1 MSESGGRP
9 LRFHALRGRAAGVI
23 AALAVGAL
31 VLAGCSTPTGAETS
45 SITVAQ
51 PMDLKSPDPVIDNS
65 LYSTNIFR
73 SVFDQLNEVMPDGS
87 LAPRL
92 ATGWTASGDAR
103 TWTFPLRRDSTFHDG
118 TPVTAAD
125 VVFSF
130 QAVMGNPRSLNRI
143 YTNNIENVAAD
154 RQGGVVFTLKKA
166 DAAFPRIAYYISIVP
181 QQYYER
187 VGPEGFADNPIGSGP
202 YRFVSWTPG
211 VSVELTSYP
220 EYWGGAPSIRNV
232 TVLPVAD
239 PEARING
246 LLAGDIDLTSLTPA
260 QISAVQGAAEPV
272 EKQAN
277 QLVYLSGNAEA
288 GGPLADQ
295 KLRNAISMAIDRT
308 TIIDTVLYGY
318 GAVASGSAVAP
329 DVEGYDGSLAP
340 LDHDIAEATRLVA
353 ESNYRGTPIPL
364 DYPTDGNVPMSN
376 QLAQAV
382 AAQLSRIG
390 IRVELRGSDA
400 ASFDLKWTSHEF
412 RGLYLSQFSPSM
424 MDASTTLNYLFGPT
438 GNALFSD
445 PEIDALIVQA
455 GTTVDERKRRAVMS
469 EIWLLNQQ
477 RSWVI
482 NLDYTVSTYGKTIG
496 LRWQPRADGH
506 VDWRTASWQ

>member
-1 MSESGGRP
+1 MSRLP
-9 LRFHALRGRAAGVI
+9 AMRAARGRATAAV
-23 AALAVGAL
+23 AALVAGAL
-31 VLAGCSTPTGAETS
+31 VLAGCAGPTGAETD

-51 PMDLKSPDPVIDNS
+51 PMDLKSPDPVVDNS

-92 ATGWTASGDAR
+92 ATGWTASGDGGV
-103 TWTFPLRRDSTFHDG
+103 WTFPLRRDAVFHDG

-130 QAVMGNPRSLNRI
+130 RAVMDNPRSLNRI
-143 YTNNIENVAAD
+143 YTNNIASVGTGANGE
-154 RQGGVVFTLKKA
+154 VVFTLKKA
-166 DAAFPRIAYYISIVP
+166 DAAFPRMAYYISVVP
-181 QQYYER
+181 EQYYRR
-187 VGPEGFADNPIGSGP
+187 VGSKGFADRPIGSGP

-211 VSVELTSYP
+211 VSVELASYP
-220 EYWGGAPSIRNV
+220 RYWGGEPSIGHV

-260 QISAVQGAAEPV
+260 QISAVRGAAEPV

-295 KLRNAISMAIDRT
+295 KLRNAISMAIDRE

-329 DVEGYDGSLAP
+329 DVEGYDGTLAP
-340 LDHDIAEATRLVA
+340 LDHDLATAERLVA
-353 ESNYRGTPIPL
+353 ESGYRGTAIPL
-364 DYPTDGNVPMSN
+364 DYPTDGNVPMSS

-390 IRVELRGSDA
+390 IDIELRGSDA
-400 ASFDLKWTSHEF
+400 ASFDLKWTTHQF

-445 PEIDALIVQA
+445 PDIDALIVRA
-455 GTTVDERKRRAVMS
+455 GTTVDQRQRRAVIS
-469 EIWLLNQQ
+469 EIWALNQQ
-477 RSWVI
+477 RSWVV

-496 LRWQPRADGH
+496 LQWQPRADGH